1 MGFFYSN
8 DGKSFSTTYN
18 YPCKVPLMIDGK
30 VVNDTHSAMIIQK
43 WWNNQKTRK
52 RQNASVST
60 FTDDVDIRQGTFTDD
75 VDIRQGIQNWWK
87 QNRDSEYYYLFIDNS
102 RFYIEELYNRLLTVV
117 IPGIDYICVKKK
129 DTFPKCILIKTNL
142 HKSVLNNEIKEVLIL
157 IGYNYQFVLNKN

>member
-1 MGFFYSN
+1 MGVFYSN

-18 YPCKVPLMIDGK
+18 DPCKVPLPTLSIDGK
-30 VVNDTHSAMIIQK
+30 VVNDTRSAIIIQK

-52 RQNASVST
+52 RQNAS
-60 FTDDVDIRQGTFTDD
+60 
-75 VDIRQGIQNWWK
+75 IQNWWK

-142 HKSVLNNEIKEVLIL
+142 HKSVLDNEIKEVLIL